1 MEIFIGVVAHP
12 LKEVEDQGLDGVCHR
27 GSRGLAR
34 VAQYI
39 ASFDTQRKASCDRT
53 AVRNSP
59 EGRGSVSLKFSQKSV
74 ASRKLALLIY
84 LGVKDGFAMVGP
96 LQQALLADPK
106 GHAGGLIHASS
117 GAGQV

>member
-1 MEIFIGVVAHP
+1 
-12 LKEVEDQGLDGVCHR
+12 
-27 GSRGLAR
+27 
-34 VAQYI
+34 
-39 ASFDTQRKASCDRT
+39 
-53 AVRNSP
+53 VRHSP

-84 LGVKDGFAMVGP
+84 LRVKDGFAMMGP
-96 LQQALLADPK
+96 FQQALLADPK